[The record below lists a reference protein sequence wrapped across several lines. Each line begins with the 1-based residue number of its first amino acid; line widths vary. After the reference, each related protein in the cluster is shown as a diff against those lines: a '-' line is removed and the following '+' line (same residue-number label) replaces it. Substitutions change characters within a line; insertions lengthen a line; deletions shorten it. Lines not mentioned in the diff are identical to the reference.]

1 MRSDEPRGGPRV
13 QRMPV
18 QTKRLLNREGGEFPR
33 YIIERFC
40 NAITSYLDR
49 TLIHNDRKRNY
60 LWRIR
65 TED

>member
-1 MRSDEPRGGPRV
+1 MRRDESRGGPRV

-40 NAITSYLDR
+40 NAITSY
-49 TLIHNDRKRNY
+49 
-60 LWRIR
+60 
-65 TED
+65 